1 MTPTT
6 GLRLA
11 EMAANIPSHM
21 INGTVILEDV
31 YITGFLR
38 ERIRGARVEQLTGGL
53 SGYLWNNHLSK
64 CKWLALTKDIFFNE
78 IVMEKNF
85 YVKSYWLWFCNH
97 VEDPILSTLEFLFPH
112 YLLPDIL
119 MKVCH
124 RSQAA
129 NPIPVTEKMES
140 TRQTPHQDCDTSGD
154 VKTVC
159 LKHIVER
166 SNIRKSG
173 RPGARSLGPAYRD
186 GKRISYEPGKVHLE
200 GRIRQTNLN
209 TPVLGER

>member
-11 EMAANIPSHM
+11 EMAANIPPNM

-38 ERIRGARVEQLTGGL
+38 ERIMGARVEQLTGGW

-64 CKWLALTKDIFFNE
+64 CKWLALTKDIFYNE
-78 IVMEKNF
+78 VVMEKNF
-85 YVKSYWLWFCNH
+85 YVKSYWLWFCNF

-112 YLLPDIL
+112 YLLPDVL

-124 RSQAA
+124 RSQT
-129 NPIPVTEKMES
+129 PEPVPVTEEVDS
-140 TRQTPHQDCDTSGD
+140 NSDTSGND
-154 VKTVC
+154 ETVC
-159 LKHIVER
+159 LKHIVHR
-166 SNIRKSG
+166 SSSRKSG
-173 RPGARSLGPAYRD
+173 RPGARSLGPAYKD
-186 GKRISYEPGKVHLE
+186 GKRIFYEPDKVHLE
-200 GRIRQTNLN
+200 GRIRQTKSK
-209 TPVLGER
+209 TPVLEGR